1 MFNYTTY
8 YLLCSRESRWR
19 DSSANC
25 ALPVP
30 KVWRYASER
39 ERRTVHYVD
48 GGGGDEKVKHSEG
61 TTYRRDEVAIQKKAC
76 LLEQV
81 HNVSW
86 DERGGVLG
94 RHYERF
100 VFI

>member
-1 MFNYTTY
+1 M
-8 YLLCSRESRWR
+8 SRGGVIRAR
-19 DSSANC
+19 I

-39 ERRTVHYVD
+39 ERSSVHDVD

-61 TTYRRDEVAIQKKAC
+61 TTYRRDEVAIQGKAW

-81 HNVSW
+81 HN
-86 DERGGVLG
+86 ELG
-94 RHYERF
+94 ARRRF
-100 VFI
+100 RTPL